1 MALIGV
7 HQLDH
12 TTIPTLAHV
21 YLDLCEPVQLSPLI
35 KQTQHTYIIFMGS
48 FKNALKIIIL
58 RESMTI

>member
-21 YLDLCEPVQLSPLI
+21 YLDLCETVQLSPLI

-48 FKNALKIIIL
+48 Y
-58 RESMTI
+58 